1 LALKIALVLTTRW
14 WRGSIDHDGYASA
27 LRELGHEPTL
37 VCLGNDAGEAR
48 FPVVVASPDDYSTAE
63 FWRSLDLE
71 VAIVWNWL
79 RGSRVVKAISD
90 AGIKTILRGD
100 TDGLASKRVFPFE
113 SLQRFVGSGVGLRS
127 RLGLA
132 KYFAL
137 HSWPQARH
145 EDEELLR
152 TLNVA
157 DAIAVETPIARKGIC
172 QVLRHYG
179 KSQMA
184 TKLRVVPH
192 SVRDDFVSV
201 AVKPAHERKRQV
213 VAAGRWDS
221 TQKNPELLVKT
232 VERVLHQDRRASVVV
247 CGAASD
253 STRSALNRL
262 GDRVRYAGRVSV
274 DAMINYL
281 NESQLFL
288 STSRWETH
296 PIGALEALCLGCT
309 VVAPPIRGFI
319 DLLSDSKCGRLAKSM
334 RPADL
339 ASAVI
344 AEFIEWE
351 SGKKSVPAISEDA
364 REQFCNRTVV
374 NAILRSVRR

>member
-1 LALKIALVLTTRW
+1 M
-14 WRGSIDHDGYASA
+14 
-27 LRELGHEPTL
+27 
-37 VCLGNDAGEAR
+37 VCLGNDAGEAP
-48 FPVVVASPDDYSTAE
+48 FPVVVASPEDYSTVD
-63 FWRSLDLE
+63 FWRSLNLE

-79 RGSRVVKAISD
+79 RGSRVVKAITA

-100 TDGLASKRVFPFE
+100 TDGLASKRVFPVE

-132 KYFAL
+132 KHFAL
-137 HSWPQARH
+137 HAWPQARH
-145 EDEELLR
+145 EDVELLL
-152 TLNVA
+152 TLDAA
-157 DAIAVETPIARKGIC
+157 DAIAVETPVAREGIRE
-172 QVLRHYG
+172 VLRHYG
-179 KSQMA
+179 KSEIA
-184 TKLRVVPH
+184 TKLFVVPH
-192 SVRDDFVSV
+192 SVRDEFVSV

-232 VERVLHQDRRASVVV
+232 IESVLGQDRNASVVV

-253 STRSALNRL
+253 ATRLALDRL
-262 GDRVRYAGRVSV
+262 GDQVRYAGRVSIES
-274 DAMINYL
+274 MIEYL
-281 NESQLFL
+281 NESQIFL

-334 RPADL
+334 RPVDL

-344 AEFIEWE
+344 AELIEWE

>member
-1 LALKIALVLTTRW
+1 
-14 WRGSIDHDGYASA
+14 
-27 LRELGHEPTL
+27 
-37 VCLGNDAGEAR
+37 
-48 FPVVVASPDDYSTAE
+48 
-63 FWRSLDLE
+63 
-71 VAIVWNWL
+71 
-79 RGSRVVKAISD
+79 
-90 AGIKTILRGD
+90 
-100 TDGLASKRVFPFE
+100 
-113 SLQRFVGSGVGLRS
+113 
-127 RLGLA
+127 
-132 KYFAL
+132 
-137 HSWPQARH
+137 
-145 EDEELLR
+145 
-152 TLNVA
+152 
-157 DAIAVETPIARKGIC
+157 
-172 QVLRHYG
+172 
-179 KSQMA
+179 
-184 TKLRVVPH
+184 
-192 SVRDDFVSV
+192 
-201 AVKPAHERKRQV
+201 V

-232 VERVLHQDRRASVVV
+232 VERVLGQDRSVSVVV

-253 STRSALNRL
+253 ATMSALDRL

-274 DAMINYL
+274 DAMIDYL

-296 PIGALEALCLGCT
+296 PIGALEALCMGCT